1 MKNDLTLLLEVP
13 GGGGATKG
21 REITGNGEGKNRIS
35 SYMIRIF
42 KEDGEE
48 ITLLSE
54 TSKRIKHVPHRG
66 KEGGRNRQKIKKTEL
81 EGTLATPMLYG
92 GEHQVPSTRP

>member
-1 MKNDLTLLLEVP
+1 MKNDLTLLLEAP
-13 GGGGATKG
+13 GGGGAAKR

-48 ITLLSE
+48 MTLLSE
-54 TSKRIKHVPHRG
+54 MSKRIKHVPHKG
-66 KEGGRNRQKIKKTEL
+66 KGGREMRKEVATDKK
-81 EGTLATPMLYG
+81 
-92 GEHQVPSTRP
+92 